1 MDALLSQ
8 LAESSPIALVAIFS
22 IWRMS
27 IVMVET
33 SRALVEIATA
43 QSDTVENLVDKAH

>member
-8 LAESSPIALVAIFS
+8 LAESSPIALVSIFA

-27 IVMVET
+27 IVMIGLAN
-33 SRALVEIATA
+33 ALVEIATA
-43 QSDTVENLVDKAH
+43 QSDTVEVLVEKST